1 MGEIWNGL
9 LDGLGAML
17 SFFYDL
23 IPSYGFAI
31 ILLTISVRVI
41 LLPLTIK
48 QTRSMHA
55 MQKVQPQIKEIQ
67 RKYKGDRQKLNEEM
81 MKIYKEHRVNPLGGC
96 LPLLLQLPIFFA
108 LFQVL
113 RNAAETMGSLPGTSH
128 LPSGSQLFTDIQARA
143 ANFLTMNLACSPTS
157 AGRGPF
163 EVVPDAPLV
172 NCGDGIL
179 GALPYYVLVIL
190 LVATTWYQTKQMQAT
205 GAQQAQMKLM
215 SRIMP
220 AFLGLISLSIS
231 SGVLVYWVT
240 TNTWQI
246 GQQYVML
253 RSRVDDSPPGAPK
266 PKELPKASGNGETQA
281 QQTTSA
287 GLVAG
292 EEAPGSSGVH
302 PHQSKRGRRAR
313 GRKKRRKR

>member
-1 MGEIWNGL
+1 MAEIWNGL
-9 LDGLGAML
+9 LDGLGAIL
-17 SFFYDL
+17 SFFYNL

-31 ILLTISVRVI
+31 VLLTIAVRMI

-96 LPLLLQLPIFFA
+96 LPLLLQLPVFFA

-113 RNAAETMGSLPGTSH
+113 RNAAEAMGSLPGTSH
-128 LPSGSQLFTDIQARA
+128 LPAGSQLLADIQARS
-143 ANFLTMNLACSPTS
+143 ANFLSMNLACTPTS
-157 AGRGPF
+157 AGRSLF
-163 EVVPDAPLV
+163 EVVPGAPPI
-172 NCGDGIL
+172 NCGDGVL
-179 GALPYYVLVIL
+179 GAIPYYLLVVL

-205 GAQQAQMKLM
+205 SPQQAQMKLM

-240 TNTWQI
+240 TNSWQI

-253 RSRVDDSPPGAPK
+253 RSRVESAPSGMAK
-266 PKELPKASGNGETQA
+266 PREAAEKSSGDGEVQGQSAS
-281 QQTTSA
+281 SA

-292 EEAPGSSGVH
+292 EESGSGGVH
-302 PHQSKRGRRAR
+302 PYQRKRGRRAR